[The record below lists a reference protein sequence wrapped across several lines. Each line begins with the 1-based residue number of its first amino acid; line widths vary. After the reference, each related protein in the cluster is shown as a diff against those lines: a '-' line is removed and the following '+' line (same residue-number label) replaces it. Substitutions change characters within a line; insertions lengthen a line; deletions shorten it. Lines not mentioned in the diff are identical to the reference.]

1 MTIDEF
7 ERLLLAHG
15 ADSAGW
21 PAGARAA
28 AEALLVR
35 DPAAR
40 ALLEE
45 SERLD
50 ATIAAAAAVPAA
62 GGALAARILARL
74 DEEPAPERV
83 FGLGRLVAWAGSVAA
98 MALVAGFL
106 VGQSLTNV
114 DPARGVLAL
123 VTGDLTEIETMP

>member
-15 ADSAGW
+15 ADLAGW

-28 AEALLVR
+28 AEMLLAR
-35 DPAAR
+35 DSAAR
-40 ALLEE
+40 ALLAE
-45 SERLD
+45 SKRLD
-50 ATIAAAAAVPAA
+50 ATLAAAAAVPEA

-74 DEEPAPERV
+74 DEEPASERS
-83 FGLGRLVAWAGSVAA
+83 FGLGRLAAWAGSTAV
-98 MALVAGFL
+98 MALMAGFL
-106 VGQSLTNV
+106 VGQSLTGA

-123 VTGDLTEIETMP
+123 VTGDLTELEAMP